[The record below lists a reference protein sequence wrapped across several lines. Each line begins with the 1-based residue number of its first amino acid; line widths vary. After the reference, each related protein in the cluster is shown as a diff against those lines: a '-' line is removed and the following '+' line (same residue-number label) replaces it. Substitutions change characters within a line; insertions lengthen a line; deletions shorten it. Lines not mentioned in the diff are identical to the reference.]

1 MFERAHR
8 KKDVTCWED
17 PSRKRTGALGF
28 GRMSLEKYRR
38 AGELIAKAGG
48 GDFVGPR
55 PEALVARAEA
65 ALGLRFPPSYRQ
77 FLLELGAGDVGGF
90 EVYGIVNDDF
100 ADARVPDAIALTLDA
115 RRSGLGPRYVM
126 IGTLGD
132 GSHDCLDTGHPDATG
147 EAPVVQLSAEYEDP
161 VTLADSF
168 GEYLLVEVEDALS
181 DEDV

>member
-1 MFERAHR
+1 
-8 KKDVTCWED
+8 
-17 PSRKRTGALGF
+17 
-28 GRMSLEKYRR
+28 MSLEKYRR
-38 AGELIAKAGG
+38 ARELITKAGG
-48 GDFVGPR
+48 GDFAGPR

-77 FLLELGAGDVGGF
+77 FLLDLGAGDVGGF
-90 EVYGIVNDDF
+90 EVYGIIDDDF

-115 RRSGLGPRYVM
+115 RRSGLDRRYVL

-132 GSHDCLDTGHPDATG
+132 GSHDCLDTGHPDVSG

-181 DEDV
+181 DEDA